1 MSNITDSISAINFTD
16 LSKKMMDISIHLE
29 SLLISIENGEGS
41 LGKILSTDS
50 IYNQLSN
57 TIKSMDTL
65 LIDVRENPKK
75 YVNISLFGGDK
86 KNQK

>member
-1 MSNITDSISAINFTD
+1 MELGVIVENEFSY
-16 LSKKMMDISIHLE
+16 
-29 SLLISIENGEGS
+29 IENGEGS